1 MPGPS
6 DSPHHPDG
14 PRVRRVALTGGIATG
29 KTYVRERLDD
39 LGIPTID
46 ADRLAREAVAPG
58 SPALVAIVQR
68 FGAAVLDAGGALDR
82 RALADVV
89 FSNPDAR
96 RDLEA
101 IVHPDVRRAT
111 DAWLATLDPA
121 RHPLAV
127 ADIPLLYET
136 GRDRD
141 FDAVIVTACDPATQL
156 QRIVVRDGASEA
168 DARLRLAAQLPI
180 EEKIRRADY
189 VIRTDGAFADTDR
202 EIRRVLDAL
211 MRSP

>member
-1 MPGPS
+1 
-6 DSPHHPDG
+6 
-14 PRVRRVALTGGIATG
+14 VRRVALTGGIATG